1 MKQILLGAVAGL
13 ALAAGLLGLQ
23 IPSVGGTDRILVDD
37 SRSAQDP
44 RAESLPPQEPPR
56 IIASHDNS
64 NTEEVRVG
72 LNGNLI
78 SGRPTLVCT
87 SSKDLFD
94 DLKEAVDI
102 WNEALQDSSVRPV
115 AEARAEP
122 SWRRSLR

>member
-87 SSKDLFD
+87 SAGLVSTISRSGDT
-94 DLKEAVDI
+94 
-102 WNEALQDSSVRPV
+102 WNEAYRIQ
-115 AEARAEP
+115 RATGG
-122 SWRRSLR
+122 